1 LWRSQARKK
10 NALASRPR
18 PHVIHTRGLLAS
30 PRLFSQRNC
39 IVKHQTH
46 PAPPL
51 LAGRRLRSCVV
62 PAAGRAG
69 RWSSS
74 RRRPWWWWFGSTTA
88 PATAAAWRRWSARA
102 RSGPA
107 AAARC
112 ASSPTS
118 SATRSAA
125 FATRRPPSC
134 WYVYVLRAICCLS
147 GGCGEARQLAQ
158 PDAGGEPL
166 GSLDLASLPPVLR
179 PVPPCLPPLS
189 FPFASSRFDVSF
201 RFVSSLSARPGP
213 ARRGSRIDRRNPTY

>member
-1 LWRSQARKK
+1 MWRSQARKK
-10 NALASRPR
+10 NALAFPPAPSRDSYSRPPR
-18 PHVIHTRGLLAS
+18 LA
-30 PRLFSQRNC
+30 RLFSQRNYY
-39 IVKHQTH
+39 IKHQTH

-51 LAGRRLRSCVV
+51 AGVFV
-62 PAAGRAG
+62 APAEAGRAG
-69 RWSSS
+69 RWS
-74 RRRPWWWWFGSTTA
+74 RRRRRQWWWCGSTTA

-134 WYVYVLRAICCLS
+134 WYVYVLRALLLTWWLRR
-147 GGCGEARQLAQ
+147 GQAAGPARCRRRAAGLARPSQ
-158 PDAGGEPL
+158 PTTCPPPRAPMPPAPL
-166 GSLDLASLPPVLR
+166 
-179 PVPPCLPPLS
+179 
-189 FPFASSRFDVSF
+189 VSF
-201 RFVSSLSARPGP
+201 RLVSFRRFVSFPRSRPGP